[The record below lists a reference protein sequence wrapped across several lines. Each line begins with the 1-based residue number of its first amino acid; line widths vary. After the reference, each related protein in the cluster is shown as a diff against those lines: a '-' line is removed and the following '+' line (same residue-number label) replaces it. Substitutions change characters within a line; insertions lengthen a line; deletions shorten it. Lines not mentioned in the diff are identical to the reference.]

1 MMRLFIAMPL
11 PEKIEESLAKV
22 IFDLKQTRSKVK
34 WVAPKNIHLT
44 LKFLGDTDE
53 QKVPEITDV
62 IKKVGSAYKMV
73 ISEINKLGAFP
84 NMRRPRVIWA
94 GLAGGIDTLAEI
106 AGKIENEMEKAGFE
120 KENRP
125 FKSHLTLGRVKDN
138 FGIAELT
145 DAVEKY
151 DFTPEKVVF
160 DRIVLF
166 KSTLTRQGPIYE
178 RLFETELQK

>member
-11 PEKIEESLAKV
+11 PEKIEELLAEI
-22 IFDLKQTRSKVK
+22 IFDLKQIRSKVK
-34 WVAPKNIHLT
+34 WVTPKNIHLT

-53 QKVPEITDV
+53 KKIPEIIEA
-62 IKKVGSAYKMV
+62 IKKIGSDYKMV

-84 NMRRPRVIWA
+84 NLRRPRVIWA
-94 GLAGGIDTLAEI
+94 GLDGSIDILAEI

-138 FGIAELT
+138 FGIADLT
-145 DAVEKY
+145 QAIEKY
-151 DFTPEKVVF
+151 DFAPEQVVF

-178 RLFETELQK
+178 RLFETELQT